1 MLLMY
6 RLAVL
11 CVSCILSLA
20 IFTPAAVAVPATWYD
35 LSGNYTAS
43 GDILGYYDLT
53 CASPLNYDGTPVY
66 PFGTLLQVTDNETG
80 ASVVC
85 EVTDTGDMALYGIAL
100 DLNVGTMLALGLDPA
115 QGVYDVSITYVGL
128 DDGYY

>member
-1 MLLMY
+1 MY
-6 RLAVL
+6 RRLAVL
-11 CVSCILSLA
+11 CVCLLLTLQAAS
-20 IFTPAAVAVPATWYD
+20 PAVATEGTVTWYD

-43 GDILGYYDLT
+43 GDILGYYDIT

-66 PFGTLLQVTDNETG
+66 ELGTLLAVTDKETG

-85 EVTDTGDMALYGIAL
+85 EVTDTGDMALYGYAL
-100 DLNVGTMLALGLDPA
+100 DLNVGTLIALGLDPA
-115 QGVYDVSITYVGL
+115 QGVYDVRIEVVGF